1 MDLCSVADV
10 PQDLSSLVTA
20 EGADG
25 KAARL
30 AAVRCLLVQ
39 PQNLLPL
46 NIGFREVIGNL
57 PACKPESTKK
67 CKLPVQKKPTVAR
80 LHVFNAVFPAARR
93 CFRECRR

>member
-1 MDLCSVADV
+1 
-10 PQDLSSLVTA
+10 
-20 EGADG
+20 
-25 KAARL
+25 
-30 AAVRCLLVQ
+30 
-39 PQNLLPL
+39 
-46 NIGFREVIGNL
+46 L